1 MDKHTQRRP
10 IKPMEYEEQKAS
22 ESKKA
27 HEPSGKSRQLHAP
40 VIEPHPHPQA
50 QPPRQRRKSLFG
62 SVLPPR
68 EEMQE
73 GTRCRA

>member
-50 QPPRQRRKSLFG
+50 QPPKTKAKKPFG

-68 EEMQE
+68 GGMRK
-73 GTRCRA
+73 GRDAA